1 MMKNK
6 RVANAA
12 VVADIDPV
20 ADNRIGDLAVRA
32 DS

>member
-6 RVANAA
+6 RVGNCA
-12 VVADIDPV
+12 VVADIDPI
-20 ADNRIGDLAVRA
+20 ADNRIGDLAVSA